1 LKFNDEFKINS
12 QVRKSF
18 KGLIE
23 KQIEIGHQIDLK
35 MEKLENQRPKSR
47 Q

>member
-1 LKFNDEFKINS
+1 LKFKDEFKINS

-18 KGLIE
+18 KGFIE

-35 MEKLENQRPKSR
+35 MKKLEDQEPK
-47 Q
+47 